1 MVAGI
6 VEGAIE
12 WSEDPG
18 YDVAGV
24 DDIEIRQPR
33 RLCDRPGRAGEHAA
47 MAPGSSRSG
56 RTSSVPS
63 PAWTNSWS
71 NRWGSRGEN
80 RQGEGR
86 RDFVY

>member
-1 MVAGI
+1 MIAGSCGVYVAETARDHEASPVGRRKRPIRRDARVLMAAGI

-33 RLCDRPGRAGEHAA
+33 RLCDRPGRAG
-47 MAPGSSRSG
+47 R
-56 RTSSVPS
+56 
-63 PAWTNSWS
+63 
-71 NRWGSRGEN
+71 
-80 RQGEGR
+80 
-86 RDFVY
+86 